1 MNSPFE
7 LKTNFKNNCNRTD
20 AFFVEFEICRH
31 IWLHGRQ
38 GVYDKNKPSNLYRN
52 SLFSK
57 RYIIINVIVM
67 ENYKL
72 CLKTQ
77 FLSILIQTLCLT
89 GLKRFAIWA
98 FIFAVMAS
106 HLPLVELRY
115 VSLDFSVHGW
125 FTKFSLASPTGEE
138 RSLMIGR

>member
-7 LKTNFKNNCNRTD
+7 LKTDFKNEWNRID
-20 AFFVEFEICRH
+20 AFLVEFEICRH
-31 IWLHGRQ
+31 IWLNGRQ
-38 GVYDKNKPSNLYRN
+38 GVYDKNKASNLYRN

-77 FLSILIQTLCLT
+77 FLSILIQTQCLT
-89 GLKRFAIWA
+89 GLKCFAIWA

-106 HLPLVELRY
+106 HLALLELRY
-115 VSLDFSVHGW
+115 VSLDFSGHGW
-125 FTKFSLASPTGEE
+125 FTKFSLASSKDM
-138 RSLMIGR
+138 SLPNFV

>member
-7 LKTNFKNNCNRTD
+7 LKTDFKNECNQID

-38 GVYDKNKPSNLYRN
+38 GDKNKASNLYRN

-57 RYIIINVIVM
+57 RYIIINVIVI

-77 FLSILIQTLCLT
+77 FLSILIQTQCLA
-89 GLKRFAIWA
+89 GLKCFAIWA
-98 FIFAVMAS
+98 FIFAVMAF
-106 HLPLVELRY
+106 HLALLELRY
-115 VSLDFSVHGW
+115 VSLDFSGHGS
-125 FTKFSLASPTGEE
+125 FTKFSLASPTSEE